1 MRSCRD
7 RFSSR
12 HLLLATPCSTG
23 ALPGVALPLRYAAS
37 AVTNARP
44 DMMVVARVMTCVI
57 FHFGCVKR
65 VITRRQFNRT
75 IRPSMAAEKG
85 CGKPWT

>member
-1 MRSCRD
+1 MAPP
-7 RFSSR
+7 SR
-12 HLLLATPCSTG
+12 
-23 ALPGVALPLRYAAS
+23 AAS

-57 FHFGCVKR
+57 FHFGCVNR

>member
-1 MRSCRD
+1 
-7 RFSSR
+7 
-12 HLLLATPCSTG
+12 
-23 ALPGVALPLRYAAS
+23 
-37 AVTNARP
+37 
-44 DMMVVARVMTCVI
+44 MMVVARVMTCVI

-75 IRPSMAAEKG
+75 IRSSMAAEKG